1 MATSTSVSCQEETHA
16 PQQILSMFDHR
27 LVSQQGI
34 ANQGPPQAEKFA
46 TKFSIADWWRQTP
59 GGQ

>member
-1 MATSTSVSCQEETHA
+1 
-16 PQQILSMFDHR
+16 MFDHR

-34 ANQGPPQAEKFA
+34 ANQGAPQAKKFA